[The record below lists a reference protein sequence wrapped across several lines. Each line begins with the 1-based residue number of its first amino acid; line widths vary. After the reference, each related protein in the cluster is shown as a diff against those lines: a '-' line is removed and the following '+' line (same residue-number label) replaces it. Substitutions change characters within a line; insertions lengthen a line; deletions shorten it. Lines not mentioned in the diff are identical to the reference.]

1 MGAHHDRAAEDSA
14 RDALDRA
21 KAGEVSDQSENDDGL
36 YVIRSFSNDMDASL
50 AEAVLEANGIP
61 STRISDDAGG
71 MMPWLHSLHPI
82 RLMVRRADVELA
94 VSLLDGGSPTET

>member
-1 MGAHHDRAAEDSA
+1 MADED
-14 RDALDRA
+14 D
-21 KAGEVSDQSENDDGL
+21 DDGL
-36 YVIRSFSNDMDASL
+36 YVIRSFSNDVDASL

-82 RLMVRRADVELA
+82 RLMVRRADVEIA
-94 VSLLDGGSPTET
+94 VSLLDGNTPDETLQD

>member
-1 MGAHHDRAAEDSA
+1 M
-14 RDALDRA
+14 
-21 KAGEVSDQSENDDGL
+21 SDQGGDDGL
-36 YVIRSFSNDMDASL
+36 FVIRTFSNDMDASL

-82 RLMVRRADVELA
+82 RLMVRQADIELA
-94 VSLLDGGSPTET
+94 VSLLDGKYPTETSQD

>member
-1 MGAHHDRAAEDSA
+1 MADED
-14 RDALDRA
+14 D
-21 KAGEVSDQSENDDGL
+21 DDGL
-36 YVIRSFSNDMDASL
+36 YVIRSFSNDVDASL

-82 RLMVRRADVELA
+82 RLMVRRADVEIA
-94 VSLLDGGSPTET
+94 VSLLDGNTPDETSQD

>member
-1 MGAHHDRAAEDSA
+1 
-14 RDALDRA
+14 
-21 KAGEVSDQSENDDGL
+21 VSDETADDDGL

-61 STRISDDAGG
+61 STRISDDAAG

-82 RLMVRRADVELA
+82 RLMVRREDVEAA
-94 VSLLDGGSPTET
+94 VTLLDGGSPTEPPVD

>member
-1 MGAHHDRAAEDSA
+1 M
-14 RDALDRA
+14 
-21 KAGEVSDQSENDDGL
+21 SDQSEDDGL
-36 YVIRSFSNDMDASL
+36 YVIRSFSNDMDVSL

-94 VSLLDGGSPTET
+94 AALLDGDSPTETSQD